1 MTWELALAFGSV
13 IVASL
18 SVFFA
23 WKAVR
28 EAAEQNTLSYKAI
41 QAQTM
46 MMIIDH
52 AREIRFSQG
61 MDVIRSLKYKDYKT
75 YKKKEAKEIQQ
86 QVRLVVDFFNDLMHL
101 IEQGYIEREHIVL
114 AYKVSIK
121 DCAEHLLPWWVD
133 GFREENGNSWYYIS
147 FKKICE
153 DI

>member
-61 MDVIRSLKYKDYKT
+61 MDVIRSLKYKDSVDENFMDP
-75 YKKKEAKEIQQ
+75 KERPEYRCRI
-86 QVRLVVDFFNDLMHL
+86 LGHS
-101 IEQGYIEREHIVL
+101 GH
-114 AYKVSIK
+114 
-121 DCAEHLLPWWVD
+121 
-133 GFREENGNSWYYIS
+133 
-147 FKKICE
+147 
-153 DI
+153 